1 MRKLFKIRSKFV
13 SVILAASMLSMAGCA
28 SKIENGNG
36 NGENGPPVTVDPTKP
51 DEGKVVFSDSVILIS
66 IEYDP
71 SLKKISYT
79 VANALDKDL
88 TYGSPFRILK
98 MDVKTGK
105 LMETEY
111 DDELAFDMALW
122 SLAAGKEL
130 SDAVDFNMIGKELE
144 KGSYYIV
151 REYTEGEA
159 EGAPVHIPLVN
170 FDVDWD
176 GTISVRG
183 LSEKPASYEDL
194 LEKAEFISEQSK
206 VAFTVRN
213 TTDKELVYGL
223 GFTIDKWNEE
233 KDIWEK
239 TTLTDDLTFIKI
251 AMLLKPGETNSSE
264 IDLSQIEMQVPGRFR
279 IARDYLQDGGG
290 VLVLHIYFI
299 SDEEGMRSY
308 GRYPM

>member
-1 MRKLFKIRSKFV
+1 MLSFGKKVASIIV
-13 SVILAASMLSMAGCA
+13 AASMLSAAGCA
-28 SKIENGNG
+28 YKMENGNG
-36 NGENGPPVTVDPTKP
+36 NGTGGPPTSGPVKP
-51 DEGKVVFSDSVILIS
+51 EGENIVFSDSVIIVA

-71 SLKKISYT
+71 VSKKLTYT

-98 MDVKTGK
+98 MDLKTGK

-122 SLAAGKEL
+122 SLGAGKEL
-130 SDAVDFNMIGKELE
+130 KDVVDFTMIGKEME

-151 REYTEGEA
+151 REYTAGDA

-183 LSEKPASYEDL
+183 INEKPAAYEDL
-194 LEKAEFISEQSK
+194 LEKAEFISEK
-206 VAFTVRN
+206 NKIAFTVRN

-223 GFTIDKWNEE
+223 GFTIDMWNEE
-233 KDIWEK
+233 KNIWEK
-239 TTLTDDLTFIKI
+239 TTLTDDLAFIKI
-251 AMLLKPGETNSSE
+251 AMLLKPDETNSSE
-264 IDLSQIEMQVPGRFR
+264 IDLSQIEMLVPGRFR
-279 IARDYLQDGGG
+279 ISRDYIQDGGG

-308 GRYPM
+308 GRYPVE

>member
-1 MRKLFKIRSKFV
+1 MLSFGKKVV
-13 SVILAASMLSMAGCA
+13 SIIMAASMLSAAGCA
-28 SKIENGNG
+28 YKMENGNG
-36 NGENGPPVTVDPTKP
+36 NGTGGPPTSGPVKP
-51 DEGKVVFSDSVILIS
+51 EGENIVFSDSVIIVA

-71 SLKKISYT
+71 VSKKLTYT

-98 MDVKTGK
+98 MDFKTGK

-122 SLAAGKEL
+122 SLGAGKEL
-130 SDAVDFNMIGKELE
+130 KDVVDFTMIGKEME

-151 REYTEGEA
+151 REYTAGET

-183 LSEKPASYEDL
+183 INEKPAAYEDL
-194 LEKAEFISEQSK
+194 LEKAELISDTNK
-206 VAFTVRN
+206 LAFTVRN

-233 KDIWEK
+233 KNLWEK
-239 TTLTDDLTFIKI
+239 TTLTDDIAFIKI

-264 IDLSQIEMQVPGRFR
+264 IDLSQIEMLVPGRFR
-279 IARDYLQDGGG
+279 IARDYIQDGGG
-290 VLVLHIYFI
+290 VLLLHIYFV
-299 SDEEGMRSY
+299 SDTEGIRSY
-308 GRYPM
+308 GRYPVK